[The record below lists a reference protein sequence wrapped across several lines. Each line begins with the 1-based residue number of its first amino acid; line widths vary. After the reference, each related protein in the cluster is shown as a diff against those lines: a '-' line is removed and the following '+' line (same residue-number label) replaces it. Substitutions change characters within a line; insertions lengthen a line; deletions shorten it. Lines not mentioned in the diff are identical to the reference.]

1 MQTCALCM
9 CITMCIFCA
18 GFMLMW
24 LWGKPEEEEEDEWAE
39 WEEEQA
45 ALQAALEAA
54 NQSAAGNSTRR
65 LLAQWVNNTLVEK
78 AVPLIMSWAPK
89 LNDVGSSYNFS
100 LAPQG
105 PFMMSSCTITHIS

>member
-1 MQTCALCM
+1 MRRSMTRPSRHLMPWLQIGLRVTLLACAIPGADAIITIDAVKRSMQTCALCM

-54 NQSAAGNSTRR
+54 NQ
-65 LLAQWVNNTLVEK
+65 
-78 AVPLIMSWAPK
+78 
-89 LNDVGSSYNFS
+89 
-100 LAPQG
+100 
-105 PFMMSSCTITHIS
+105 